1 MLFELLFL
9 IYLLPVV
16 FLFILVLRF
25 ARFLI
30 VNVFRTAIWII
41 KKSFVLLWKGLV
53 LLIALITGNIV
64 ANRNQTDRAGTIKA
78 APIKKMTDTAIR

>member
-25 ARFLI
+25 ERFLI

-64 ANRNQTDRAGTIKA
+64 ANRNQTDRGRY
-78 APIKKMTDTAIR
+78 D

>member
-16 FLFILVLRF
+16 FLFVLLLRF
-25 ARFLI
+25 TRFLI

-53 LLIALITGNIV
+53 LLAVVTVGNIT
-64 ANRNQTDRAGTIKA
+64 ANRNQTDSGRY
-78 APIKKMTDTAIR
+78 

>member
-1 MLFELLFL
+1 M
-9 IYLLPVV
+9 V

-64 ANRNQTDRAGTIKA
+64 ANRNQTDRGRY
-78 APIKKMTDTAIR
+78 D

>member
-16 FLFILVLRF
+16 FLFVLLLRF

-53 LLIALITGNIV
+53 LLAVVTVGKLLPTAIKQIV
-64 ANRNQTDRAGTIKA
+64 VGTEKA
-78 APIKKMTDTAIR
+78 APIK

>member
-53 LLIALITGNIV
+53 LLIALITGNIL
-64 ANRNQTDRAGTIKA
+64 ANRNQTDRGRY
-78 APIKKMTDTAIR
+78 D

>member
-64 ANRNQTDRAGTIKA
+64 ANCNQTDRGRY
-78 APIKKMTDTAIR
+78 D

>member
-64 ANRNQTDRAGTIKA
+64 ANRNQTDRGR
-78 APIKKMTDTAIR
+78 DD

>member
-16 FLFILVLRF
+16 FLFVLVLRF

-64 ANRNQTDRAGTIKA
+64 ANRNQTDRGRY
-78 APIKKMTDTAIR
+78 D

>member
-16 FLFILVLRF
+16 FLFVLLLRF
-25 ARFLI
+25 ARFI
-30 VNVFRTAIWII
+30 IANVLRVAIWII

-53 LLIALITGNIV
+53 LLAAVIVGNIT
-64 ANRNQTDRAGTIKA
+64 ADRNQTDRG
-78 APIKKMTDTAIR
+78 RY

>member
-16 FLFILVLRF
+16 FLFVLLLRF
-25 ARFLI
+25 ARFII
-30 VNVFRTAIWII
+30 VNVFRGAIWII

-53 LLIALITGNIV
+53 LLVALIVGNIA
-64 ANRNQTDRAGTIKA
+64 ANHNQNDRG
-78 APIKKMTDTAIR
+78 RY